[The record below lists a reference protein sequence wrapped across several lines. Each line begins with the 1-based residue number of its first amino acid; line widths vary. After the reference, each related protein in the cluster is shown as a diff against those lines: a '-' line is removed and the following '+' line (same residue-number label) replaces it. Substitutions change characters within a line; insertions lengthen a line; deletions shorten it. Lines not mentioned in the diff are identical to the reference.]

1 MKDTES
7 YVNKAELKRKVRAW
21 LKYRES
27 GKQTVDELIELI
39 ERLPVTA
46 KGQLETTLEVEKPY
60 EAWDRIAKEREQ

>member
-21 LKYRES
+21 LRYRES
-27 GKQTVDELIELI
+27 SKQTVDELIGLI
-39 ERLPVTA
+39 EKLPVTA

-60 EAWDRIAKEREQ
+60 EE

>member
-27 GKQTVDELIELI
+27 GKQTVDELIGLI
-39 ERLPVTA
+39 ERLPVTV
-46 KGQLETTLEVEKPY
+46 KGQLETTLDVEPP
-60 EAWDRIAKEREQ
+60 KEDER

>member
-27 GKQTVDELIELI
+27 GKQTVDELMGLI

-46 KGQLETTLEVEKPY
+46 KGQLETTLEAEKPY
-60 EAWDRIAKEREQ
+60 EE

>member
-27 GKQTVDELIELI
+27 GKQTVDELIGLI

-46 KGQLETTLEVEKPY
+46 KGMLETTLEVEPP
-60 EAWDRIAKEREQ
+60 KE